1 MVRSP
6 RPLLTAT
13 IRTPAYRVMRFAAL
27 AAMLSSFGAVA
38 ARAQVAHGTVR
49 DAGSGTPLSG
59 VVVLMLDSAS
69 VARSRA
75 ITDSRGE
82 YRVSLDPTVRVLRFL
97 RIGFTPEERLAASV
111 HEASG
116 DVDVTMRALTQML
129 APVRVQANPSCPR
142 RGDTELAFSLW
153 EQARSALL
161 ASVVAREM
169 NPPRATRLVYKR
181 TLSTDDRIAEQLVQI
196 DSVAVKER
204 PFVAVSSSEDFVS
217 GGFARDTTGMRQYLA
232 PYADVLLED
241 AFVLAHCFH
250 VREGGTSRPAQLGL
264 VFETGRRR
272 RGRVDVDGVVW
283 VDTAARVLVGLEF
296 RYVGITDISERAR
309 PGGEIWFRQMTNG
322 LLVID
327 HWHIRGQ
334 GARERPAH
342 DELGP
347 LPRIEVPIYATQ
359 YGGELVEA
367 SWSDGHAWHATLG
380 KLAVRAVDSAV
391 RPAPGF
397 DLRLRGTNYVGHANE
412 QGIME
417 IPNLLPGP
425 YRAVVLDSLLGRV
438 GLAPSATFEAT
449 IRRESPTERT
459 LTLKSALQN
468 FHAYC
473 SASLPIAS
481 DEAVVVVRVRT
492 PDGQAEHDASWE
504 IRREAGKL
512 GPVPPL
518 VAQDD
523 HESAD
528 GTLNRCLKFKK
539 GDAIRVQV
547 WREGQPRVTEE
558 RVLASEATVIGVL
571 LPPNRP

>member
-1 MVRSP
+1 
-6 RPLLTAT
+6 
-13 IRTPAYRVMRFAAL
+13 
-27 AAMLSSFGAVA
+27 
-38 ARAQVAHGTVR
+38 
-49 DAGSGTPLSG
+49 
-59 VVVLMLDSAS
+59 
-69 VARSRA
+69 
-75 ITDSRGE
+75 
-82 YRVSLDPTVRVLRFL
+82 
-97 RIGFTPEERLAASV
+97 
-111 HEASG
+111 
-116 DVDVTMRALTQML
+116 
-129 APVRVQANPSCPR
+129 
-142 RGDTELAFSLW
+142 
-153 EQARSALL
+153 
-161 ASVVAREM
+161 M
-169 NPPRATRLVYKR
+169 N
-181 TLSTDDRIAEQLVQI
+181 
-196 DSVAVKER
+196 
-204 PFVAVSSSEDFVS
+204 

-250 VREGGTSRPAQLGL
+250 VRDGGSSRPTQVGL

-272 RGRVDVDGVVW
+272 RGRVDVDGVIW

-342 DELGP
+342 DELGS

-367 SWSDGHAWHATLG
+367 SWPDGHAWHATLG
-380 KLAVRAVDSAV
+380 KLAVRAVDSAGRAV
-391 RPAPGF
+391 RGF
-397 DLRLRGTNYVGHANE
+397 DLRLRGTNYVGRVNE

-438 GLAPSATFEAT
+438 GLASSATFDAT
-449 IRRESPTERT
+449 IRRETPTERK

-468 FHAYC
+468 FHTYC
-473 SASLPIAS
+473 SASVS
-481 DEAVVVVRVRT
+481 READDALVVVRVRT
-492 PDGQAEHDASWE
+492 PDGQPEHDASWE
-504 IRREAGKL
+504 IRREPGKL

-539 GDAIRVQV
+539 GDAIRIQV

-558 RVLASEATVIGVL
+558 RVLTNEATVIGVL